1 MKFKQYENGSCD
13 IEFSVKERWL
23 ILKKGKIHLSD
34 EALRHF
40 GNKLVQM
47 VSEWNLKFKKDN
59 DYSLNNTNSSNNIEN
74 SFINNNNSSS
84 KNIPN
89 FKEINNNT
97 IYLNN
102 QKSLELDRLR
112 ILRARRRNL

>member
-13 IEFSVKERWL
+13 IEFSIKERWI

-47 VSEWNLKFKKDN
+47 VSEWNLKFREDIANK
-59 DYSLNNTNSSNNIEN
+59 NTFEDTKIEG
-74 SFINNNNSSS
+74 
-84 KNIPN
+84 K
-89 FKEINNNT
+89 
-97 IYLNN
+97 
-102 QKSLELDRLR
+102 
-112 ILRARRRNL
+112 

>member
-13 IEFSVKERWL
+13 IEFSIKERWL

-47 VSEWNLKFKKDN
+47 VSEWNLKFREDIANKKTFED
-59 DYSLNNTNSSNNIEN
+59 TKIEG
-74 SFINNNNSSS
+74 
-84 KNIPN
+84 K
-89 FKEINNNT
+89 
-97 IYLNN
+97 
-102 QKSLELDRLR
+102 
-112 ILRARRRNL
+112 

>member
-47 VSEWNLKFKKDN
+47 VSEWNLKFKKDTQEKLTY
-59 DYSLNNTNSSNNIEN
+59 DNTKIEG
-74 SFINNNNSSS
+74 
-84 KNIPN
+84 K
-89 FKEINNNT
+89 
-97 IYLNN
+97 
-102 QKSLELDRLR
+102 
-112 ILRARRRNL
+112 